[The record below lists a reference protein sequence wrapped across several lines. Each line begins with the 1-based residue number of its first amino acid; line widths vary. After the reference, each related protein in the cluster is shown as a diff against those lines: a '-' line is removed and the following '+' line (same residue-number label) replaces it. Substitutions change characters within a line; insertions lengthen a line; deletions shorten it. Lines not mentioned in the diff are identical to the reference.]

1 MFSTEQNGYDR
12 EEVDQYISQLKA
24 GYEKLLMD
32 EKLKVLEAEKKVL
45 EYRNKQ
51 KNIMAVLESFKKEE
65 AEGNRNLE
73 ILRGE
78 QLRMIYQNLITFL
91 EDLKSRYPGLLI
103 NKNYK
108 VLLSDIEAILDKLD
122 ARKSEIGATGGEND
136 PMRILLSKIQDK
148 KTQEPREIRIER
160 AQFDHPSMIK
170 PVCESE
176 LKDSSS
182 LDAYDTLVDKFL
194 NTKPTEEPPPKSI
207 KIQSSGFDIKEAVNP
222 KDDLS
227 EIMKA
232 FDFFND
238 ENNKANPSDYH
249 FDD

>member
-108 VLLSDIEAILDKLD
+108 VLLSDIEAMI
-122 ARKSEIGATGGEND
+122 NW
-136 PMRILLSKIQDK
+136 MH
-148 KTQEPREIRIER
+148 ER
-160 AQFDHPSMIK
+160 ARLERQVEKTTLCVYCYQRYRTKRHK
-170 PVCESE
+170 
-176 LKDSSS
+176 S
-182 LDAYDTLVDKFL
+182 L
-194 NTKPTEEPPPKSI
+194 ER
-207 KIQSSGFDIKEAVNP
+207 
-222 KDDLS
+222 
-227 EIMKA
+227 
-232 FDFFND
+232 
-238 ENNKANPSDYH
+238 
-249 FDD
+249 

>member
-1 MFSTEQNGYDR
+1 MFSIEYNGYDK
-12 EEVDQYISQLKA
+12 EEVENYISNLKA
-24 GYEKLLMD
+24 GYEKLLME

-45 EYRNKQ
+45 EYKNKQ
-51 KNIMAVLESFKKEE
+51 KNIMSVLESFKKAE

-78 QLRMIYQNLITFL
+78 QLRMIYHNLLTFL
-91 EDLKSRYPGLLI
+91 EDLNNRYPGVLI
-103 NKNYK
+103 NKSYK
-108 VLLSDIEAILDKLD
+108 SILADIESILGKLD
-122 ARKSEIGATGGEND
+122 SRNDTGATGSEND

-148 KTQEPREIRIER
+148 KTQEPKEVKIER
-160 AQFDHPSMIK
+160 AQLDRPSMIK

-176 LKDSSS
+176 LKDSNASS
-182 LDAYDTLVDKFL
+182 ENYDNLVDKFL
-194 NTKPTEEPPPKSI
+194 NSKPIEEPSSKSL
-207 KIQSSGFDIKEAVNP
+207 KIQSNGFDIKEAVNP

-238 ENNKANPSDYH
+238 ENNKANPNDYH
-249 FDD
+249 FND